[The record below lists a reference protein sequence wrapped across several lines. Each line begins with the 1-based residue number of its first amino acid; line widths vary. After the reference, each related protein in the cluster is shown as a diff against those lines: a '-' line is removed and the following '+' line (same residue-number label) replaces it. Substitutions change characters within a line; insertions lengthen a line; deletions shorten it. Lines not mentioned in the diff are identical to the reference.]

1 MSSRETVGVV
11 IPTYERVE
19 ETLRAVKSVLAQ
31 SLSPTQVVVADDGSS
46 PSSIERLSA
55 GLAGTGVELVA
66 APRSGHP
73 GRVRNAGLERLRTG
87 WVAFLDS
94 DDTWHVDKLK
104 RQLALAMAVGHVAVC
119 TNARRIVA
127 GQPDGTVLQS
137 MPSTMGLP
145 ALLREN
151 KVINSSVLIR
161 RDVLDDVGRVASS
174 YLVRGCEDYATWL
187 RVASRHQWAAL
198 DEPLVDYVD
207 EPAVSIRGSEE
218 FAAHPGQV
226 AAWLDF
232 VMWRRATGAPLRI
245 PEKVLTAVL
254 RRSLL
259 ISTRKSARG
268 RTDTDDR
275 G

>member
-1 MSSRETVGVV
+1 MSSSETVGVV

-31 SLSPTQVVVADDGSS
+31 SRPPAQVVVTDDGSS
-46 PSSIERLSA
+46 PASVERLSA
-55 GLAGTGVELVA
+55 GLAGTGVELVL

-73 GRVRNAGLERLRTG
+73 GRVRNAGLERLRTR

-94 DDTWHVDKLK
+94 DDSWHVDKLE
-104 RQLALAMAVGHVAVC
+104 RQLVLAQAGHVAVC

-127 GQPDGTVLQS
+127 GNPDGTVLQD

-145 ALLREN
+145 VLLREN

-161 RDVLDDVGRVASS
+161 RDVLEDVGRVASS

-198 DEPLVDYVD
+198 DELLVDYVD

-232 VMWRRATGAPLRI
+232 VMWRRESGAPLRF

-259 ISTRKSARG
+259 ISTRQSARR
-268 RTDTDDR
+268 RTDSDDR